1 MVRLKDDKEINDIVK
16 KEINVFF
23 VSNST
28 CYYFVDELY
37 GLLSAAGY
45 DQVTLALAYYGG
57 CSIKQHYEWIKDSSS
72 NYEFRVIDKNGLHI
86 RSNYSLND
94 ALNEKNWH
102 IISFDNNAATFA
114 SGDAQTAIEITEP
127 HFGLLLKYIKDKFP
141 QSRYLWHEVW
151 ANEIGYKSAFHM
163 TTKEQRT
170 RVYKAKQSLMNYMT
184 STYGMEGVPTGD
196 AWEKVR
202 DLPLFNVPHP
212 EIPEAT
218 RFSLCSR
225 IENGAFKD
233 DFSHDGD
240 IGGGQYL
247 NACVWFEVLTGESC
261 IGNTFRPQYKYNGRD
276 VSLTEEKILVL
287 QNAAHDAMVEYRHL
301 FCQHLNLHS
310 C

>member
-1 MVRLKDDKEINDIVK
+1 MKQEIS
-16 KEINVFF
+16 VFF

-37 GLLSAAGY
+37 GLLSDAGY
-45 DQVTLALAYYGG
+45 DQATLALAYYPG

-72 NYEFRVIDKNGLHI
+72 NYEFRIIDKNGLNI

-94 ALNEKNWH
+94 ALNEKSWN

-127 HFGLLLKYIKDKFP
+127 HFGLLLAYIKDKFP
-141 QSRYLWHEVW
+141 RARYLWHEVW

-163 TTKEQRT
+163 TSKEQRT
-170 RVYKAKQSLMNYMT
+170 QVYKAKQSVMNYMT
-184 STYGMEGVPTGD
+184 STYGIGGVPTGD

-202 DLPLFNVPHP
+202 DLPLFTVPHP
-212 EIPEAT
+212 EFSEAK

-240 IGGGQYL
+240 VGGGQYL
-247 NACVWFEVLTGESC
+247 NACVWFEALTGESC
-261 IGNTFRPQYKYNGRD
+261 IGNTFRPRYKYDGKD
-276 VSLTEEKILVL
+276 VSLTEEKIFVL
-287 QNAAHDAMVEYRHL
+287 QNAAHDAMTEYRHL
-301 FCQHLNLHS
+301 FCQDNTK
-310 C
+310 